1 MQKKCWVI
9 TDGSAGMENQALG
22 LGEAMGYNCSIKRIK
37 LKKPWLY
44 VAPYLRI
51 FKKYCMSQQADI
63 LTKPWPD
70 LVIACGRRSILPALY
85 VKEQGYNST
94 KLIYLQDPK
103 ISTKHFD
110 IVICPSHD
118 NLQGDNVIN
127 MVGAPHRVTEQNLN
141 TGIKDFKDEFSKYK
155 KPKIGVLLGGPNRVY
170 QLDHNTA
177 QDILVKLLELEKQGY
192 SLIISPSRRTPKP
205 IVEFFKKSFAD
216 NKNIYFWDKVGK
228 NPYFGILALTDI
240 LMLTCDSVS
249 MASEAISTD
258 KPVYLL
264 PLPGGSKKFEAFQQS
279 IIKMRRARWYKGK
292 IEQFKIDP
300 FDETEDIAKKSVM
313 MFQKHKE
320 K

>member
-1 MQKKCWVI
+1 MQKQCWII

-22 LGEAMGYNCSIKRIK
+22 LGEAMGYNCFIKRIQ

-44 VAPYLRI
+44 VAPYLRL
-51 FKKYCMSQQADI
+51 FKKYCMSDQGDV

-85 VKEQGYNST
+85 AKEENYDAT
-94 KLIYLQDPK
+94 KLIYLQNPK

-110 IVICPSHD
+110 VVICPSHD

-127 MVGAPHRVTEQNLN
+127 MVGAPHRVTEQNLSA
-141 TGIKDFKDEFSKYK
+141 GIKDFKDELSKYK

-170 QLDHNTA
+170 KFDQHTA
-177 QDILVKLLELEKQGY
+177 QEILVKLLELEKQGY
-192 SLIISPSRRTPKP
+192 SLIVSPSRRTPKS
-205 IVEFFKKSFAD
+205 IIKFFKEKFVN
-216 NKNIYFWDKVGK
+216 NKNIYFWNKKGK
-228 NPYFGILALTDI
+228 NPYFAILALSDI

-264 PLPGGSKKFEAFQQS
+264 PLPGGSKKFKAFQKT
-279 IIKMRRARWYKGK
+279 IIKIKRARWYNGK
-292 IEQFKIDP
+292 IEQFEIKP
-300 FDETEDIAKKSVM
+300 FNETEDIAKKAM
-313 MFQKHKE
+313 EMLR
-320 K
+320 